1 MIKRIRV
8 RSVSNGNKSPWV
20 YIQEQFQNKSNSEK
34 PLEIKTASSKP
45 SAANQYG
52 RFKYN
57 EMQYGEIVKDMISNI
72 EISKAPIRIK
82 NENGDWI
89 YSQNVEAQG
98 KHSSIRIRSFY
109 EKQASPWVYA
119 QNQEV

>member
-8 RSVSNGNKSPWV
+8 SSVSNGNKSPWV
-20 YIQEQFQNKSNSEK
+20 YAQEFKNKSNFAK
-34 PLEIKTASSKP
+34 TLEIKTASSKP
-45 SAANQYG
+45 SATNQYG

-57 EMQYGEIVKDMISNI
+57 EMQYGEIVKGMFSNI

-82 NENGDWI
+82 NGNSDWI

-98 KHSSIRIRSFY
+98 SHSSIRIRSLY
-109 EKQASPWVYA
+109 GKQASPWVYV